1 MELLQ
6 HRSRY
11 RFHSIKQ
18 WPSSWIVPSPSR
30 VRLGLHGLQR
40 TRPTCPTPSPRV
52 CRSSLHRWCCP
63 AISFSDAL
71 FSCPQSFPAS
81 GTFPMSHRF
90 TSDDQNTGSSA
101 LASVLPV
108 NIQSWCLLRLTN
120 FISLLSKGLLGVFSS
135 TIVQSYQFF
144 GALSSLESSSQNCV
158 WPLGKPQ
165 PWQYGHLLAG

>member
-63 AISFSDAL
+63 AISPSEAL
-71 FSCPQSFPAS
+71 FSFCLQSFPAL

-108 NIQSWCLLRLTN
+108 NIQSWSPLRLTGL
-120 FISLLSKGLLGVFSS
+120 ISFLSKGLSGIFSS
-135 TIVQSYQFF
+135 TEVQRHQFF
-144 GALSSLESSSQNCV
+144 GVLPSLGSSSHNCV
-158 WPLGKPQ
+158 WSLWRQ
-165 PWQYGHLLAG
+165 WWWWFSH